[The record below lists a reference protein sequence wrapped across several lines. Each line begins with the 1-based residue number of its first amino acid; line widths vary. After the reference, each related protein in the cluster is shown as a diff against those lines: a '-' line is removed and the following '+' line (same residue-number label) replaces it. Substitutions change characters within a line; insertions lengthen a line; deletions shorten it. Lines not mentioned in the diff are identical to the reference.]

1 MPPAIEIRGLTKR
14 YGPICAVDNVD
25 LAIEPGQVYALL
37 GPNGAGKTTLIE
49 IMEGY
54 RDRDEGSVSVLGLDP
69 RSQRDALTRR
79 VGIVLQRGAPREG
92 LTPREVLKFTA
103 KLYENA
109 MNVDEAL
116 ELVGLTEHADRRGNK
131 LSGGQQRRLDL
142 ATGVI
147 GNPDLIFLDE
157 PTTGFDA
164 SARRQAWQ
172 IVEGLTDRGATV
184 LLTTHYLDEA
194 EHLARQIGMIKDG
207 KLIFEGD
214 VNALRR
220 EMQTD
225 TRISWTPP
233 ASLNLEDLPPAWS
246 DARRGADG
254 RLALPTQTPTQRLR
268 ELIEW
273 ASARGLGEL
282 PELAVERPDL
292 EQMYLE
298 LVEDEAEAAEAAQ

>member
-1 MPPAIEIRGLTKR
+1 MPAAIEIRGLVKR
-14 YGPICAVDNVD
+14 YGAVCAVDGVD
-25 LAIEPGQVYALL
+25 LSIEPGQVYALL

-54 RDRDEGSVSVLGLDP
+54 RDRDEGSVAVLGLDP
-69 RSQRDALTRR
+69 RNQRDALTRR

-92 LTPREVLKFTA
+92 LTPREVLNFTA

-109 MNVDEAL
+109 MDVDEAL

-142 ATGVI
+142 AAGVI

-254 RLALPTQTPTQRLR
+254 RLALPTQTPTQHLR

-273 ASARGLGEL
+273 ASARGVGEL

-298 LVEDEAEAAEAAQ
+298 LVEDEAEPAEAEQ

>member
-92 LTPREVLKFTA
+92 LTPREVLNFTA
-103 KLYENA
+103 KLYEHA

-233 ASLNLEDLPPAWS
+233 AELALEDLPPAWS

-298 LVEDEAEAAEAAQ
+298 LVEDEAEAAEPEQ

>member
-14 YGPICAVDNVD
+14 YGPIRAVDDID
-25 LAIEPGQVYALL
+25 LTIDSGQVYALL

-54 RDRDEGSVSVLGLDP
+54 RDRDDGSVSVLGLDP

-92 LTPREVLKFTA
+92 LTPREVLNFTA
-103 KLYENA
+103 KLYEHA

-194 EHLARQIGMIKDG
+194 ERLARQIGMIKDG
-207 KLIFEGD
+207 KIIFEGD

-225 TRISWTPP
+225 TRISWNPP
-233 ASLNLEDLPPAWS
+233 PDLALDDLPPAWS
-246 DARRGADG
+246 DARRAPDGA
-254 RLALPTQTPTQRLR
+254 LALPTQTPTRHVG
-268 ELIEW
+268 ELIAW
-273 ASARGLGEL
+273 AADRGLHEI
-282 PELAVERPDL
+282 PELTVERPDL

-298 LVEDEAEAAEAAQ
+298 LVDDNEQPAETAQ